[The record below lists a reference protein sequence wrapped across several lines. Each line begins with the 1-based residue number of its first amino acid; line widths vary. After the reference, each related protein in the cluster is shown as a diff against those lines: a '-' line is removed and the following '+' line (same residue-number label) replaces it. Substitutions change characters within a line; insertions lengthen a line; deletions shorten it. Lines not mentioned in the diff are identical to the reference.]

1 MARIARPWYFTERK
15 AYAATVKGRRV
26 ILIKGDEN
34 PTNEKL
40 ARKKLRQ
47 VLRGSKNDAAPGQ
60 LLVADVIERY
70 LKLHQSKYSER
81 AFEERKRYLQ
91 LFAEAHGFRKVN
103 DRDCL
108 PIHVEEWV
116 AAHEAWKSDW
126 TKGQIVSIVMRPF
139 NWAAKKRLIP
149 ANPFRGVEKTQG
161 EPRRPMTDAEFAA
174 ILRHATVRKQRKP
187 AVDRYPSGR
196 KVCPSDRK
204 RRVRPSSA
212 ARFRQVLVFLRF
224 TGCRPG
230 EAARL
235 RWQDIDLDQRV
246 LVLRRHKTAK
256 KTRKPRVVPIHP
268 VVLKLLIFLRRLN
281 QPGEHVFLTHRKT
294 PWHRVSLAQ
303 RLRRVRAAA
312 GVAEDAKLYGLRHRF
327 GTTAILNGVDLK
339 TLSELMG
346 HTTTRMTEHYVAL
359 AGQRQHLADAMLKVH
374 GPSTPPADGRR
385 PESQSGRP

>member
-15 AYAATVKGRRV
+15 AYAATVKGKRV
-26 ILIKGDEN
+26 ILLKGDEN

-40 ARKKLRQ
+40 AAQKLRQ
-47 VLRGSKNDAAPGQ
+47 IVKGSKNDTAAGQ
-60 LLVADVIERY
+60 LRVADVIERY
-70 LKLHQSKYSER
+70 LKLHRDKYSER
-81 AFEERKRYLQ
+81 AFAERKRYLQ

-108 PIHVEEWV
+108 PVHVEEWV
-116 AAHEAWKSDW
+116 AEHPDWKSDW

-174 ILRHATVRKQRKP
+174 ILRYAAVWKKRKR
-187 AVDRYPSGR
+187 AEGRYPSGR
-196 KVCPSDRK
+196 KVCPSDR
-204 RRVRPSSA
+204 RRRLRPSSA

-235 RWQDIDLDQRV
+235 KWEDIDLDARE
-246 LVLRRHKTAK
+246 LVLRRHKTSK
-256 KTRKPRVVPIHP
+256 RTRKPRRVPIHP
-268 VVLKLLIFLRRLN
+268 VVLKLLIFLRRLG
-281 QPGEHVFLTHRKT
+281 QPSEYVFLTHRKT
-294 PWHRVSLAQ
+294 AWHRVSLAQ
-303 RLRRVRAAA
+303 RLRRVREAA
-312 GVAEDAKLYGLRHRF
+312 GVPDDAKLYGLRHRF

-359 AGQRQHLADAMLKVH
+359 AGQRQHLAEAMLKVH
-374 GPSTPPADGRR
+374 GPATPSASDPRR
-385 PESQSGRP
+385 GS